1 MLVAPYLYGFANQQL
16 LSVNKVH
23 LTLEMLNSTS
33 NMDINYSD
41 SQKMLKVALIGCGKI
56 GSRHLQSLIKINIE
70 TEIYLVDPNR
80 ESINVSLNLIE
91 NDLKENQRI
100 TIKIC
105 SEIDEIPTGIDFAII
120 ASDSKPRFNI
130 LRNLLKKR
138 TPKYLILEKLLFTKE
153 DEFSEALKLIKQADV
168 EVWVN
173 QWMSA
178 EPSFRELCG
187 YFKSSEVKELFVKG
201 DNWGL
206 CCNSVHYLELFDYLC
221 QRNELNI
228 QEYDFEKVFFSKRQ
242 GYLELNGMIEINS
255 ADGSKLTLISN
266 DAGILEGEKIVISI
280 ETNETKAECIFRME
294 SLVCKIETKGK
305 IVNKKYDL
313 ILQSDF
319 THRIIEEIL
328 KNGSCNLPSFERAVY
343 HHNLFYPLFGSF
355 FKSKG
360 INLSEG
366 IPIT

>member
-1 MLVAPYLYGFANQQL
+1 
-16 LSVNKVH
+16 
-23 LTLEMLNSTS
+23 
-33 NMDINYSD
+33 
-41 SQKMLKVALIGCGKI
+41 MLKIALIGCGKI
-56 GSRHLQSLIKINIE
+56 GSRHLQSLVKMNIE
-70 TEIYLVDPNR
+70 TKIYLVDTNR
-80 ESINVSLNLIE
+80 ESINISLNLIE

-105 SEIDEIPTGIDFAII
+105 SEIDEISIGIDFAII

-138 TPKYLILEKLLFTKE
+138 TPKFLILEKLLFTKKE
-153 DEFSEALKLIKQADV
+153 EFSEALKLIKQADV
-168 EVWVN
+168 KVWVN

-178 EPSFRELCG
+178 EPSFRDLCS
-187 YFKSSEVKELFVKG
+187 YFKSSGVKKLSVKG

-221 QRNELNI
+221 KKEDLYI

-255 ADGSKLTLISN
+255 VDGSKLTLISN
-266 DAGILEGEKIVISI
+266 DAGILEGEEIIISI
-280 ETNETKAECIFRME
+280 EANETKAECIFRME
-294 SLVCKIETKGK
+294 SLVCKIERKGK
-305 IVNKKYDL
+305 IINKNYDL

-328 KNGSCNLPSFERAVY
+328 KKGSCNLPSFERSVY
-343 HHNLFYPLFGSF
+343 HHNLFYPTFGKF

-360 INLSEG
+360 INLSKG
-366 IPIT
+366 ILVT